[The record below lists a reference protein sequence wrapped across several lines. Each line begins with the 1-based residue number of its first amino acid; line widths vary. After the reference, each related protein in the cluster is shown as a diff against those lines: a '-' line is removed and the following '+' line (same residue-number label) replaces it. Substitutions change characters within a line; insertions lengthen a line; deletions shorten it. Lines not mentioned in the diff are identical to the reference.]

1 MSIEDPTHQWAEHAA
16 AKNTHNR
23 TLQLVQQYLPKLAG
37 LKILDLPSGAG
48 LLSKHLAEL
57 GADATPMDIE
67 LVEPFHADRS
77 KLVLGDANLKLPFPD
92 GHFDAV
98 VTIEGIEHLEN
109 PSFFLRECARVTR
122 PGGWVF
128 LSTPNVDSFRSR
140 KSVFLH
146 GFHKF
151 FGPWGDTH
159 KNSWHLLPIDMIFFR
174 GAAQKAGLDI
184 VEVTVND
191 TGSKNLFKELVRPL
205 MVKKLPQYLRDPA
218 LFYGE
223 VVIYAMRKPN

>member
-1 MSIEDPTHQWAEHAA
+1 MSIEDPTHQWLEHAA
-16 AKNTHNR
+16 AHNTHNR
-23 TLQLVQQYLPKLAG
+23 TLQLMQQHLRDMKG
-37 LKILDLPSGAG
+37 LSILDLPCGSG
-48 LLSKHLAEL
+48 LFSKRLAEL
-57 GADATPMDIE
+57 GVNVTPMDIE
-67 LVEPFHADRS
+67 RVEPFHADPN

-98 VTIEGIEHLEN
+98 VTIEGIEHLEA
-109 PSFFLRECARVTR
+109 PSFFLRECARVTK

-128 LSTPNVDSFRSR
+128 LSTPNVDSFHSR

-146 GFHKF
+146 GFHKY
-151 FGPWGDTH
+151 FGPWGETH

-174 GAAQKAGLDI
+174 GAAQKAKLDI

-191 TGSKNLFKELVRPL
+191 TSRKNLFKELLRPL